1 MMAALVTAKNIIND
15 DKTTVSFKANQVLTS
30 NIGIGARLMHAD
42 ACSPVVARPSQEAR
56 GARLG

>member
-1 MMAALVTAKNIIND
+1 MAALVTAKNIIND

-30 NIGIGARLMHAD
+30 NIGARLMHAD